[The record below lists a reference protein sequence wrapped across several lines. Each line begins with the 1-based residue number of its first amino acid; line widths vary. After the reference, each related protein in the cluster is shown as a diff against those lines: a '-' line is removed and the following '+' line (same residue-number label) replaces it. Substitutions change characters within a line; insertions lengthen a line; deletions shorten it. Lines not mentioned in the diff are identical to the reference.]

1 MQNTRRRQDG
11 EQKGELYLKKSKLS
25 KNSRSINLKNTKY
38 KCKSYKKKYKQ
49 KQSSNDMRERKYY
62 KHSQGLIKRA
72 KQDTDTEKGGK
83 SNNGS
88 NGEATCDAWGKNNLN
103 KTGNHVNT
111 QNHDVISVKE
121 EKIITE
127 NMTVKDVC
135 NISALK
141 ETQNF
146 FLLRSPPQIA
156 R

>member
-72 KQDTDTEKGGK
+72 KQDTDTEKRQEITQWEEQR
-83 SNNGS
+83 SN
-88 NGEATCDAWGKNNLN
+88 A
-103 KTGNHVNT
+103 
-111 QNHDVISVKE
+111 
-121 EKIITE
+121 
-127 NMTVKDVC
+127 
-135 NISALK
+135 
-141 ETQNF
+141 
-146 FLLRSPPQIA
+146 
-156 R
+156 